1 MSLDSSKSEGMIS
14 MNNEKKIWE
23 STIFTFLTMS
33 TIILLECGSK
43 GTISMENLSLP
54 NKFLKIFTQ
63 SIKTRP
69 LLKNIPLFSTAECSP
84 FTPANTQKSWKDSSS
99 NRNPKAKRSNHIKL
113 SLSSWNLWVQ
123 WCLQFVTRWHRT
135 LKYDLWVC
143 DR

>member
-69 LLKNIPLFSTAECSP
+69 LLKNTPLS
-84 FTPANTQKSWKDSSS
+84 
-99 NRNPKAKRSNHIKL
+99 
-113 SLSSWNLWVQ
+113 
-123 WCLQFVTRWHRT
+123 
-135 LKYDLWVC
+135 
-143 DR
+143 